1 MLSRKLI
8 FRILSFWILT
18 CGWALAQIPGGH
30 IGIVRDWSHRHV
42 IFTNGGSAMTQA
54 AEMRD
59 ARLLHDWVYRNS
71 MLLRADRGRDWR
83 PFPHPGNRG
92 DSHVD
97 WAMSLGGTAGMAVG
111 ETPAKY
117 NFNINATPSCANDF
131 VVYTVNAA
139 PGAGSQANLVAFNN
153 LYTGTSSTSCGT
165 LTKPT
170 FLFSYAVGSNPS
182 YLSPVIS
189 LDASKIALVTGAS
202 PATLYV
208 VKWVANQG
216 TNATTGAV
224 APGSG
229 GSTVSSVAFTSTGV
243 TNCAAS
249 TAADSNS
256 SPFIDYTNDLAY
268 IGADNGRL
276 YRIKGIFNGTPT
288 LDYCV
293 TVAAGSVL
301 SSPVYDSVSG
311 KVFVSDGKS
320 VYAYTPG
327 ATSFTA
333 AGSIQVAGTA
343 NSVVLSP
350 IVDSTNGFV
359 YVFSSTNTANSSSI
373 VSQMPVSLASHV
385 DAAIGPN
392 TTGYVLDGAFDNAFY
407 ETGPSAGTLYACGT
421 QTGAATKPALYAIR
435 FGTNGVMNATPAMSN
450 NKNISTAANPA
461 STCSPLTE
469 FFDGTNDRL
478 FVGTGAN
485 AATTGANL
493 VTMWNINSRI
503 TSATATPAAT
513 ATNELGGTTGF
524 TIDNSSALPQASS
537 IYFGTLAT
545 GTGASCGANLY
556 CAVKLTQGALQ

>member
-1 MLSRKLI
+1 MRALRLI
-8 FRILSFWILT
+8 RFFAIAFCVVSGT
-18 CGWALAQIPGGH
+18 MLAQAPQPH
-30 IGIVRDWSHRHV
+30 IGIVRDWSHSHV
-42 IFTNGGSAMTQA
+42 MFTNGGDATTRA
-54 AEMRD
+54 AETRD
-59 ARLLHDWVYRNS
+59 PRLLHNWIYRNS
-71 MLLRADRGRDWR
+71 MLLRGVPGNDWR
-83 PFPHPGNRG
+83 RLPAPDRKSK
-92 DSHVD
+92 DSQID

-117 NFNINATPSCANDF
+117 NFNVNATPSCANDF
-131 VVYTVNAA
+131 VVYTVNAT
-139 PGAGSQANLVAFNN
+139 PGAGTQANLVAFNN

-170 FLFSYAVGSNPS
+170 FLFAYAVGSNPS

-189 LDASKIALVTGAS
+189 LDSTKVALVTGAS

-224 APGSG
+224 APGNG
-229 GSTVSSVAFTSTGV
+229 GSTVASVAFTSTAATG
-243 TNCAAS
+243 CAAS
-249 TAADSNS
+249 TAGDSNS
-256 SPFIDYTNDLAY
+256 SPFIDYTNDIAY

-276 YRIKGIFNGTPT
+276 YRIKGVFNGTPT

-293 TVAAGSVL
+293 TVAANAAL

-311 KVFVSDGKS
+311 KVFVSDGVS

-333 AGSIQVAGTA
+333 AGSIKVASAT
-343 NSVVLSP
+343 NSIVLSP

-359 YVFSSTNTANSSSI
+359 FVFSSSNTANANSI
-373 VSQMPVSLASHV
+373 VSQMPVSLASKV

-392 TTGYVLDGAFDNAFY
+392 TSGYVLDGAFDNAY
-407 ETGPSAGTLYACGT
+407 YATGPSAGTLYACGT
-421 QTGAATKPALYAIR
+421 QTGAATKAALYSISFAASGI
-435 FGTNGVMNATPAMSN
+435 MNTTPAMSG

-478 FVGTGAN
+478 FVGT
-485 AATTGANL
+485 TGANQ
-493 VTMWNINSRI
+493 VTMWSINSRI

-524 TIDNSSALPQASS
+524 TIDNSSSIPQASS

-545 GTGASCGANLY
+545 GAGASCGANLY